1 MKDVLKGGNFVVLPY
16 ERTTEGSKMVSALD
30 SLGKIVYK
38 VHQMI
43 EHKVIQGVH
52 NMLIVNI

>member
-1 MKDVLKGGNFVVLPY
+1 MLKGGNFVVPSY

-43 EHKVIQGVH
+43 EYKVKGCTVC
-52 NMLIVNI
+52 

>member
-1 MKDVLKGGNFVVLPY
+1 VLKGGNFVVLPY